1 MSAPTVLERLAGWWG
16 QRHKATLRIVLSDYV
31 LNGASSALGMFL
43 VATIVYA
50 FLGRE
55 AAAVANVGVIATL
68 APDLVAPRRGKLAQ
82 MVVCPL
88 IGVPLFAV
96 VLALDGQSL
105 ALGLFLVPATFFVF
119 LAMAWGKR
127 GAPIAI
133 GVMLAVVFAM
143 SLPPP
148 EGSHQVLQRAF

>member
-68 APDLVAPRRGKLAQ
+68 RPIWWPRA
-82 MVVCPL
+82 
-88 IGVPLFAV
+88 
-96 VLALDGQSL
+96 
-105 ALGLFLVPATFFVF
+105 
-119 LAMAWGKR
+119 
-127 GAPIAI
+127 GASWRRWWSA
-133 GVMLAVVFAM
+133 
-143 SLPPP
+143 
-148 EGSHQVLQRAF
+148 R